1 MITKFKSI
9 KCHGCGKI
17 VSITYEKFNKNKKL
31 CSKCEE
37 ANKVKMV
44 NGGTCSS
51 CGESVGKISREKQ
64 IKQNQDKGYG
74 ICAKCEKEAIKHEEK
89 IWDQWLDTARKSL
102 TSENQEKWDKLNK
115 NVKKAFILKGIE
127 EGTIKI
133 G

>member
-37 ANKVKMV
+37 
-44 NGGTCSS
+44 
-51 CGESVGKISREKQ
+51 
-64 IKQNQDKGYG
+64 
-74 ICAKCEKEAIKHEEK
+74 KEEEK
-89 IWDQWLDTARKSL
+89 LWNEWLDTARESL
-102 TSENQEKWDKLNK
+102 NPDSQEKWDKLNK